1 MFFFLF
7 SSISNPE
14 KYSKRWKEIWVR
26 ENISRYS
33 FEKYQLTENDM
44 INPIPDNETMT
55 NDTVSVE
62 FDDKK
67 LSDYTEKNGISGSTQ
82 ETDESMLPPIFTQW
96 TLSKR
101 VHTTPHHTTP
111 HHHPSFGL
119 PKLPTQIDTQNNHC
133 QIKAQ

>member
-1 MFFFLF
+1 
-7 SSISNPE
+7 
-14 KYSKRWKEIWVR
+14 
-26 ENISRYS
+26 
-33 FEKYQLTENDM
+33 M

-101 VHTTPHHTTP
+101 VHTTPHHNTP
-111 HHHPSFGL
+111 PSIVGSTKITDANWYTEQSL
-119 PKLPTQIDTQNNHC
+119 SN
-133 QIKAQ
+133 